1 MRQICAAALTL
12 ALVVAASGC
21 STDDLSDTVRTL
33 PDKQDGKMTIHAAT
47 GRQSATRVAYEDGT
61 ANADGKLTWQTGDR
75 LTVVRMNGSNYVA
88 HADDYLYNGTDGATS
103 GSFTGTAIPDAGD
116 SWTIYYPHTVA
127 VNTTDGT
134 ATLPMTGQTQTS
146 DGNTAHL
153 RNHLLLA
160 STGITDLSN
169 DFTLAMKNSIMK
181 FDLSNVPAEVGKLTN
196 LVWMV
201 ETANGTRSLTL
212 SFAPEAVTFD
222 AGKRTLTA
230 YLAFMPEE
238 MAVKAGGKFTVT
250 LTGDKTYQAEITIA
264 GGKTYAAGMRY
275 TAAIDGTSI
284 GWEEKAVM
292 ALTVKVGSDDRTF
305 SIPFPTSGSTP
316 AELTVD
322 WGDGG
327 EPTTVAS
334 GTTLS
339 SNDDFKH
346 TYASAGTYTLTITSG
361 QKDKAQQQIPA
372 INFTNNRTGNNSAG
386 KLISIDTPLLNTKA
400 ENFSLCF
407 SYCTSLSGIP
417 AGLFAN
423 NTQVTD
429 FSFCF
434 DGCASLSGIPAGLFD
449 KNTLVTNFGGCFN
462 GCASVPSIPSG
473 LFDNNTLATTFGDC
487 FNRCASLSG
496 IPAGLFDKNTLV
508 TYFGGCFNRC
518 TSLSDIPA
526 GLFDNN
532 TQVTYFGGC
541 FNGCTSLSGIPS
553 GLFAKNT
560 QVTSFGSCFS
570 GCTSVS
576 SIPAGLFEKNTL
588 ATDFGY
594 CFSGCTSVSDIPT
607 GLFAKNTQVTSFSN
621 CFNGCTSLSGIP
633 SGLFAKNTLVTDF
646 GSCFSGCTSVSSIPV
661 GLFANNT
668 LVTNFS
674 SCFSYCTSLSGI
686 PSGLFAKNTLV
697 TNFGSSFNGCTSV
710 SSIPANLFDNN
721 TQVMHFGS
729 CFDGCTSVSS
739 IPAGLFDKNTL
750 VTNFSSCFNGC
761 TSVSDIPANLFDNNT
776 QATYFNSCFYGC
788 TSLSGIPTGLFDKN
802 TLATNFGSCFSKCTS
817 LSGIPTGL
825 FDKNTLA
832 TNFSYCFYGCTSLV
846 LNENIFSASNSHD
859 RFSGKSMQFKNCFG
873 NVGSALSSGVSGGK
887 APDLWSYEKG
897 GASWTVTDCFKG
909 ATHLSNYASIP
920 TDWGGAASTH

>member
-1 MRQICAAALTL
+1 MMKTMRQICAAALTL
-12 ALVVAASGC
+12 ALVVVVSGC

-61 ANADGKLTWQTGDR
+61 AGADGKLTWQTGDR
-75 LTVVRMNGSNYVA
+75 LTVVRMNAGNYVA
-88 HADDYLYNGTDGATS
+88 HADDYLYNGTDGATF

-127 VNTTDGT
+127 VNTTDGS

-201 ETANGTRSLTL
+201 ETTNGTRCLTL

-250 LTGDKTYQAEITIA
+250 LTGDKTYQTEITIA
-264 GGKTYAAGMRY
+264 GGKTYDAGMRY
-275 TAAIDGTSI
+275 TAAIDGTSMS
-284 GWEEKAVM
+284 WEEKAVM

-305 SIPFPTSGSTP
+305 NIPFPTSGSTP

-322 WGDGG
+322 WGDGTAL
-327 EPTTVAS
+327 TTVAS

-372 INFTNNRTGNNSAG
+372 INFYNRERNNY
-386 KLISIDTPLLNTKA
+386 KLISIDTPLLNTLAENFSDCFNGCTSLSSIPTGLFDNNTQVTNFGYCFDGCTSLSGIPAGLFDKNTLVTIFSRCFYGCTSLSSLPTGLFDNNTQATFFSECFDRCTSLSDIPAGLFDKNTLA

-407 SYCTSLSGIP
+407 NRCTSLSGIPAGLFDKNTLVTSFGSCFNGCTSLSSIPAGLFANNTQVTSFRGCFSGCTLLSGIPAGSFDNNTLVTDFGYCFSGCTSVSDIPAGLFANNTLVTNFESCFDGCTSLSGIPSGLFEKNTQATDFGDCFSGCTSLSSIPAGLFAKNTLVTDFGGCFSGCTSLSGIPSGLFDKNTQAKMFIGCFFGCTSVSSIPTGLFDKNTLATSFSNCFNGCTSLSGIP

-429 FSFCF
+429 F
-434 DGCASLSGIPAGLFD
+434 
-449 KNTLVTNFGGCFN
+449 N
-462 GCASVPSIPSG
+462 
-473 LFDNNTLATTFGDC
+473 
-487 FNRCASLSG
+487 
-496 IPAGLFDKNTLV
+496 
-508 TYFGGCFNRC
+508 
-518 TSLSDIPA
+518 
-526 GLFDNN
+526 
-532 TQVTYFGGC
+532 
-541 FNGCTSLSGIPS
+541 
-553 GLFAKNT
+553 
-560 QVTSFGSCFS
+560 
-570 GCTSVS
+570 
-576 SIPAGLFEKNTL
+576 
-588 ATDFGY
+588 Y
-594 CFSGCTSVSDIPT
+594 CF
-607 GLFAKNTQVTSFSN
+607 F
-621 CFNGCTSLSGIP
+621 
-633 SGLFAKNTLVTDF
+633 
-646 GSCFSGCTSVSSIPV
+646 
-661 GLFANNT
+661 
-668 LVTNFS
+668 
-674 SCFSYCTSLSGI
+674 
-686 PSGLFAKNTLV
+686 
-697 TNFGSSFNGCTSV
+697 
-710 SSIPANLFDNN
+710 
-721 TQVMHFGS
+721 
-729 CFDGCTSVSS
+729 
-739 IPAGLFDKNTL
+739 
-750 VTNFSSCFNGC
+750 
-761 TSVSDIPANLFDNNT
+761 
-776 QATYFNSCFYGC
+776 
-788 TSLSGIPTGLFDKN
+788 
-802 TLATNFGSCFSKCTS
+802 
-817 LSGIPTGL
+817 
-825 FDKNTLA
+825 
-832 TNFSYCFYGCTSLV
+832 GCTSLV

-859 RFSGKSMQFKNCFG
+859 RFSGKSMWFIYCFG
-873 NVGSALSSGVSGGK
+873 NVGSALSSGTSGGT
-887 APDLWSYEKG
+887 APDLWNYNKG

-920 TDWGGAASTH
+920 TDWGGAASVP